1 MQKEVGSLGSTGI
14 VRIFFPEN
22 SVSIQRIALFEY
34 MRKVSIICLL
44 IIFFLYL
51 KKKGFYQGVYKSI
64 ACNLELEKQ
73 NFFFE

>member
-51 KKKGFYQGVYKSI
+51 KKKRDFTREFI
-64 ACNLELEKQ
+64 NLLRAI
-73 NFFFE
+73 